1 MKRDKFGKYENSR
14 CIRSS
19 RYEIIIA
26 FISLDG
32 TWQVNRWMIEQDKVV
47 LKEACINYR
56 ARFWCTRDDRL
67 VDTLGTHFLPCAA
80 SRTFVPRILPTP
92 LGYWA
97 CDIFLPRII
106 EFQRRDEGSLLHGET
121 RPTLNVTVNERS
133 IGKLSK
139 G

>member
-1 MKRDKFGKYENSR
+1 MKRDKFGKYENSC

-80 SRTFVPRILPTP
+80 SRTFVPRIIPTP
-92 LGYWA
+92 LGVWHFLTPNNWIPTSGRRKLVTRWNSS
-97 CDIFLPRII
+97 DI
-106 EFQRRDEGSLLHGET
+106 ERDGE
-121 RPTLNVTVNERS
+121 RAINR
-133 IGKLSK
+133 
-139 G
+139 